1 MPGPDPKVS
10 DKQILQLVALSPD
23 PIVTAGELTE
33 QIDMTQQGVNKRLKS
48 LVDAGY
54 LESRK
59 VGGAARVYWI
69 TPSGRKIA
77 ATTDLD
83 YRSGSQ

>member
-10 DKQILQLVALSPD
+10 DEQILQLVALAPD
-23 PIVTAGELTE
+23 PIVTAGELTD
-33 QIDMTQQGVNKRLKS
+33 QIEMTQQGVNKRLKS
-48 LVDAGY
+48 LVEAGY

-69 TPSGRKIA
+69 TPAGRKLA
-77 ATTDLD
+77 APADLD
-83 YRSGSQ
+83 